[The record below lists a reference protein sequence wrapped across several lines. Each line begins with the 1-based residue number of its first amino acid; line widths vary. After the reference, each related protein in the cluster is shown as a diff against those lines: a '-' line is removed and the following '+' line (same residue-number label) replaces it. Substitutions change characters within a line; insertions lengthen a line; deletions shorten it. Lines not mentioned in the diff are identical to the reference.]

1 MARWLKETEKGVE
14 GRALRDVDTKAVA
27 GGSGPSKESQ
37 ARQNRGTR
45 RESQQNKLK
54 NR

>member
-1 MARWLKETEKGVE
+1 MARWLKETEKGLE
-14 GRALRDVDTKAVA
+14 GRALRDIETEAVA
-27 GGSGPSKESQ
+27 RGSSPSKESR